1 MYVMLCGY
9 PPFNGDDD
17 KEIIENVKNGD
28 LEFFGNSFSNAVDEE
43 WSAISE
49 DAKALIKK
57 MLKRN
62 PRNRI
67 SAKEALQD
75 PWIQN
80 NVHEAPL
87 KPTIL
92 QKLTQFNSKNRF
104 RHAIMTFIACQVSSK
119 EELDELKKTFAA
131 LDKDGN
137 GALSKDELIKGYR
150 DTMPTMD
157 EEQIRK
163 IVEDIM
169 DQADVNNQGE
179 INFTDFIVA
188 ATNREQKMHE
198 EQIVKAFNMLD
209 LDGNGFIDV
218 TELKQA
224 MSGVRLSETEW
235 R

>member
-1 MYVMLCGY
+1 
-9 PPFNGDDD
+9 
-17 KEIIENVKNGD
+17 
-28 LEFFGNSFSNAVDEE
+28 
-43 WSAISE
+43 
-49 DAKALIKK
+49 

-75 PWIQN
+75 PWIQS
-80 NVHEAPL
+80 NVHEAAL

-92 QKLTQFNSKNRF
+92 QKLTQFNCKNRF
-104 RHAIMTFIACQVSSK
+104 RHAIMTFIACQVSTK
-119 EELDELKKTFAA
+119 EELDELQKAFVS

-150 DTMPTMD
+150 ATMPSME
-157 EEQIRK
+157 EEQIK
-163 IVEDIM
+163 KVVEDLM

-188 ATNREQKMHE
+188 ATNREQKLHE
-198 EQIVKAFNMLD
+198 EQIERAFKMLD

-218 TELKQA
+218 AELKQA
-224 MSGVRLSETEW
+224 MSGVRLSEVEW
-235 R
+235 RQVILKYDDNKDG